1 MSGFPLW
8 LIFTE
13 KNYYPVRGKKV
24 HSLVTRTL
32 GGSSYSSLVPSKVL
46 CRASTPE
53 KLQAAQSLHA
63 TTEPMPGQN
72 SQTEEERS
80 WMPVNFNSG
89 K

>member
-1 MSGFPLW
+1 MFGFPLW

-13 KNYYPVRGKKV
+13 KNYCPVRRKI

-32 GGSSYSSLVPSKVL
+32 GGSSYSSLVTSKVL

-53 KLQAAQSLHA
+53 KMQAAHSLHA
-63 TTEPMPGQN
+63 AMEPMPGQS
-72 SQTEEERS
+72 SQTKEGRG
-80 WMPVNFNSG
+80 WMPVNFNSA